1 MDNVVSRFLT
11 FEETLGRG
19 LVKFAYFVLLIG
31 LVVWAVIEVIGG
43 VVLLFDRP
51 LAGLWEI
58 VHTPFEF
65 LLWVILL
72 RVATELVLAVLSI
85 DDNLTENAIAG
96 RDTRAGLAAPRGG
109 FEATRTPSV
118 TTPVAD
124 APASDASDASAPE
137 AATSAK
143 ADTNAGSAA
152 ASAASSTTSAARPAT
167 KAAGR
172 TTKAPARKTTKKTA
186 KKTAKSSPSTRATVK
201 AANESAASARSDETP
216 RGGDEAG
223 EKT

>member
-124 APASDASDASAPE
+124 APASDASAPE

-143 ADTNAGSAA
+143 ADTNAGSVA